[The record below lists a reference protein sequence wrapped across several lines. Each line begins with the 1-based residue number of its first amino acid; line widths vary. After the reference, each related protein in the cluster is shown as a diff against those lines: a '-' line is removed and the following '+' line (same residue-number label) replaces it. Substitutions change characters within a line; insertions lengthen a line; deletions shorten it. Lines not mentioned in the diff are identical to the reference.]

1 VASKDR
7 GSGKSRKNSSK
18 SAEDALKLVYEMMT
32 ASKLPDIPDSIAA
45 KEYLADIIEYVKTT
59 RETMYGFVHGDL
71 SSDIKGRG
79 FLIGCMKELQANLR
93 HLTWFA
99 KRLAMGDYS
108 QRIDFMGDFSE
119 YFNRMSS
126 DFYEAL
132 KSLRDSESNLLRITK
147 ELHLSEERWQLAV
160 SCTQDGVWDIDL
172 SSQKAF
178 FSTRMWEILR
188 MPVIR
193 RDIEFNPVVWGGFIH
208 TDDLQKWAEIVN
220 SAGNKMTADQ
230 GKQYSEFRVMGGDGK
245 YRWIGMHHMVILNN
259 DGVPLRFVGTC
270 EDIQEMREREDEIRR
285 QATLDQLTNLPNRYL
300 YNDRFLQKMVLAK
313 RNSSSLVLIL
323 WDLDGFKSVNDTYGH
338 LAGDRMLV
346 SVAELMRVLLR
357 ESDTLAR
364 FGGDEFVMLLS
375 SPKDHEED
383 VAKLMTSRVFSA
395 LQKPLDIGSDKVVIG
410 ASCGV
415 SFFPKH
421 TEDSEILFNMAD
433 KALYEAK
440 RSGKNRAV
448 IWTRN
453 KPRKKSAKERKKQ
466 D

>member
-1 VASKDR
+1 MAAKKRAGGKD
-7 GSGKSRKNSSK
+7 GPDGEKV
-18 SAEDALKLVYEMMT
+18 LKLIYEMMT
-32 ASKLPDIPDSIAA
+32 APKFPDIPDSIERT
-45 KEYLADIIEYVKTT
+45 EYLAGIIRYVGTV
-59 RETMYGFVHGDL
+59 RETLHDFVQGNL
-71 SSDIKGRG
+71 SREIEGRG
-79 FLIGCMKELQANLR
+79 FLVGCIKELQSNLR

-99 KRLAMGDYS
+99 RRLATGDYS
-108 QRIDFMGDFSE
+108 QRIDFMGEFSE

-126 DFYEAL
+126 DFYEAI

-172 SSQKAF
+172 TTHKAF

-188 MPVIR
+188 MPVLHH
-193 RDIEFNPVVWGGFIH
+193 DIDFNPVVWGGFIH
-208 TDDLQKWAEIVN
+208 TDDLSRWAEIVN
-220 SAGNKMTADQ
+220 SSGNKMTADR

-245 YRWIGMHHMVILNN
+245 YRWIGVHHMVILNN
-259 DGVPLRFVGTC
+259 DGIPRRFVGTC

-313 RNSSSLVLIL
+313 RNSSSLVLLL
-323 WDLDGFKSVNDTYGH
+323 WDLDGFKYVNDTYGH
-338 LAGDRMLV
+338 LAGDRLLV
-346 SVAELMRVLLR
+346 TVAGLMRSLLR

-375 SPKDHEED
+375 SPADQEEE
-383 VAKLMTSRVFSA
+383 VAKLMASRVFNA
-395 LQKPLDIGSDKVVIG
+395 LGEPIDIGSDKVIIG

-421 TEDSEILFNMAD
+421 TDDGEILFNLAD
-433 KALYEAK
+433 KALYKAK
-440 RSGKNRAV
+440 KTGKNRAV
-448 IWTRN
+448 IWTQG
-453 KPRKKSAKERKKQ
+453 KPARRPAKDRKKQ
-466 D
+466 V

>member
-1 VASKDR
+1 VASKYR
-7 GSGKSRKNSSK
+7 ASGKTAK
-18 SAEDALKLVYEMMT
+18 SGASEEDVLKFIYGLLT
-32 ASKLPDIPDSIAA
+32 ASKLPDVPDSIGES
-45 KEYLADIIEYVKTT
+45 KYLAEIIACAGIV
-59 RETMYGFVHGDL
+59 RETLYDFVHGNL
-71 SSDIKGRG
+71 SCDIKGRG
-79 FLIGCMKELQANLR
+79 FLIGCLKELQANLR

-108 QRIDFMGDFSE
+108 QRIDFMGEFSE

-172 SSQKAF
+172 TSYKAF

-188 MPVIR
+188 MPVIHK
-193 RDIEFNPVVWGGFIH
+193 DIDFNPVVWGGFIH
-208 TDDLQKWAEIVN
+208 TDDLQKWAEIAN
-220 SAGNKMTADQ
+220 SAGNKMTADR
-230 GKQYSEFRVMGGDGK
+230 GKQYSEFRVIGGDGK
-245 YRWIGMHHMVILNN
+245 YRWIGVHHMVILNN
-259 DGVPLRFVGTC
+259 DGIPRRFVGTC

-323 WDLDGFKSVNDTYGH
+323 WDLDGFKWVNDTYGH
-338 LAGDRMLV
+338 LAGDRLLV
-346 SVAELMRVLLR
+346 SVAGMMRSLLR
-357 ESDTLAR
+357 ETDTLAR
-364 FGGDEFVMLLS
+364 FGGDEFIMLLS
-375 SPKDHEED
+375 SPMDHEEE
-383 VAKLMTSRVFSA
+383 VAKLMTSRVFNA
-395 LQKPLDIGSDKVVIG
+395 LKEPLDIGSDKVTVG

-421 TEDSEILFNMAD
+421 TDDGEVLFNLAD
-433 KALYEAK
+433 TALYKAK
-440 RSGKNRAV
+440 KAGKNRAV
-448 IWTRN
+448 IWTQG
-453 KPRKKSAKERKKQ
+453 KSVKKTVKKRKQQ